1 MYRDKVVF
9 YMVQFNSRNRALSY
23 EQRIRY
29 MESALLNNEPVS
41 FLPFFKQSVVYGL
54 HNRIMQA
61 LDDGENFFRIMNI
74 CNLNL
79 QWHVGLII
87 L

>member
-1 MYRDKVVF
+1 ML
-9 YMVQFNSRNRALSY
+9 SNRFAQYISHDRILSY

-29 MESALLNNEPVS
+29 MESALLNNEPIS

-54 HNRIMQA
+54 HNRVMQA
-61 LDDGENFFRIMNI
+61 LDDGE
-74 CNLNL
+74 
-79 QWHVGLII
+79 HLIEYCFA

>member
-1 MYRDKVVF
+1 
-9 YMVQFNSRNRALSY
+9 
-23 EQRIRY
+23 

-41 FLPFFKQSVVYGL
+41 FLPFFKESVVYGL

-61 LDDGENFFRIMNI
+61 LDDGRNFKDIDSFCRFH
-74 CNLNL
+74 L
-79 QWHVGLII
+79 QWLVILII

>member
-1 MYRDKVVF
+1 MFLIIRI
-9 YMVQFNSRNRALSY
+9 LSF
-23 EQRIRY
+23 EQQIRH

-61 LDDGENFFRIMNI
+61 LDDGE
-74 CNLNL
+74 
-79 QWHVGLII
+79 HLIEH
-87 L
+87 

>member
-1 MYRDKVVF
+1 
-9 YMVQFNSRNRALSY
+9 
-23 EQRIRY
+23 

-61 LDDGENFFRIMNI
+61 LDDGE
-74 CNLNL
+74 
-79 QWHVGLII
+79 Q
-87 L
+87 

>member
-1 MYRDKVVF
+1 
-9 YMVQFNSRNRALSY
+9 
-23 EQRIRY
+23 

-61 LDDGENFFRIMNI
+61 LDDGG
-74 CNLNL
+74 NLKDIDSFCYFHL
-79 QWHVGLII
+79 QWLVILII

>member
-1 MYRDKVVF
+1 MSCYYKCSLSIHLPSCSNLNTYRF
-9 YMVQFNSRNRALSY
+9 LLYNNCNSCNRALSY
-23 EQRIRY
+23 EQRIRF

-61 LDDGENFFRIMNI
+61 LDDGEH
-74 CNLNL
+74 LKE
-79 QWHVGLII
+79 
-87 L
+87 